1 MIVTLK
7 LPVGVELDVVMVM
20 VDVVVPLLVGNT
32 VFGLKLHEAPT
43 GRPEHVSETIV
54 LNPFTEVIVIVDV
67 PDCPTTREVGFGGDA
82 LTVKSGDKPVPDR
95 ETV

>member
-1 MIVTLK
+1 MK

-20 VDVVVPLLVGNT
+20 VDVAVPLLVGKS
-32 VFGLKLHEAPT
+32 VFGLKLHEAPI
-43 GRPEHVSETIV
+43 GSPEHVNETIV

-67 PDCPTTREVGFGGDA
+67 PDCPTAMEVGFRVDA
-82 LTVKSGDKPVPDR
+82 LIVKSGDKPLPDR